1 MTFFCNYKFRNLA
14 FVQGN
19 TTTSLHF
26 QDENAVNVVVDE
38 SLCWRPK
45 TMVQLPHLES
55 RPPARTPARP
65 LTKRTCFNGS
75 ENNTQILWA
84 PGKFSSVKG
93 ECVACAFVFWVTCA
107 AWILKG
113 SQLAKTCQCQHR
125 FIAGTHSSGKRV
137 ADFCK
142 FIMKFVLYFMLVMVV
157 VVQSRKPRQ
166 SPHCPP
172 AGEIFCQSYEHQCR
186 TDKDCRRR
194 NEGDICCLRG
204 CKTQCMER
212 PGLKT
217 CPDPSSYNINCITYR
232 DQCQY
237 DSECKRGQKC
247 CLVAG
252 CGRMCVPF

>member
-1 MTFFCNYKFRNLA
+1 
-14 FVQGN
+14 
-19 TTTSLHF
+19 
-26 QDENAVNVVVDE
+26 
-38 SLCWRPK
+38 
-45 TMVQLPHLES
+45 
-55 RPPARTPARP
+55 
-65 LTKRTCFNGS
+65 
-75 ENNTQILWA
+75 
-84 PGKFSSVKG
+84 
-93 ECVACAFVFWVTCA
+93 
-107 AWILKG
+107 
-113 SQLAKTCQCQHR
+113 
-125 FIAGTHSSGKRV
+125 
-137 ADFCK
+137 
-142 FIMKFVLYFMLVMVV
+142 MKFVLCFMLVMVV